1 MNTIE
6 NDYGQV
12 VIAVGAP
19 GSQERVKAQYPK
31 LINALISLYFQATSE
46 NSPGLAIDEAIQM
59 IRDAGVRGRMETD
72 NILSFTPYKA
82 NQ

>member
-31 LINALISLYFQATSE
+31 LINALISLYFQAVSE

-59 IRDAGVRGRMETD
+59 IRDVGVRGRMETD
-72 NILSFTPYKA
+72 NILSFTPYKV